1 MRFTLHTSSF
11 DTRPANVGRGE
22 SPVSFLFIPPF
33 FIRRGAM
40 PRHMP
45 RTAHEPRGV
54 NKIHGLVVAVETE
67 QLNRRF
73 LFTILYLA
81 AGKQRQIVV
90 GIASLSLYFC
100 PGNRAT
106 CPCRSDGRASTSAMS
121 VVRLHPRATCTQYQ
135 AVFKGLSDICKCGVI
150 GSTSDF
156 HSDSAGSN
164 PVICSM
170 ALWSAKQLNSAGSCS
185 GLPVTCQ

>member
-1 MRFTLHTSSF
+1 MYNINRIHEIHPPHLLLI
-11 DTRPANVGRGE
+11 PALQTWGGQSVT
-22 SPVSFLFIPPF
+22 VSFLFIPPF

-90 GIASLSLYFC
+90 GIASLSLSFC

-106 CPCRSDGRASTSAMS
+106 CPCSSVVQSRSDG
-121 VVRLHPRATCTQYQ
+121 Q
-135 AVFKGLSDICKCGVI
+135 G
-150 GSTSDF
+150 
-156 HSDSAGSN
+156 AGSIPAKGETN
-164 PVICSM
+164 
-170 ALWSAKQLNSAGSCS
+170 LWQ
-185 GLPVTCQ
+185 

>member
-1 MRFTLHTSSF
+1 MYNINRIHEDSPSTSSF

-45 RTAHEPRGV
+45 RPAHEPRGV

-67 QLNRRF
+67 TADSYHHFISGSRERPANRSSRHSFYFTLF
-73 LFTILYLA
+73 L
-81 AGKQRQIVV
+81 
-90 GIASLSLYFC
+90 C

-106 CPCRSDGRASTSAMS
+106 CPCSSLGRAGRKA
-121 VVRLHPRATCTQYQ
+121 
-135 AVFKGLSDICKCGVI
+135 KGLVR
-150 GSTSDF
+150 F
-156 HSDSAGSN
+156 QAR
-164 PVICSM
+164 
-170 ALWSAKQLNSAGSCS
+170 ANSF
-185 GLPVTCQ
+185 GL